1 MLWSLMVVYALARFL
16 QVFPHQIPML
26 AIVALHVV
34 PPALFALI
42 HGAMFYRLRGILAF
56 IGICLVIGNI
66 FENLGVRTGFP
77 FGRYFFTDVMGP
89 KIGAVP
95 VFSASPISAWPIS
108 RKRWRG

>member
-1 MLWSLMVVYALARFL
+1 VLWSLMVVYALARFL